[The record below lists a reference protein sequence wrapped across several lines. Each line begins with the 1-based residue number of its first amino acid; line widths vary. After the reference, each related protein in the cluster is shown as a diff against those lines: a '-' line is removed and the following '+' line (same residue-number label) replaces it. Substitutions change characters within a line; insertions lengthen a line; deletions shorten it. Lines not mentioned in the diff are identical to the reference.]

1 MPFNGG
7 GRHRAAYSSPFGEG
21 PSKVP
26 IHRWSWTFDAG
37 GPTLGRAEMNLVSV
51 AEETLTIVRD
61 GRYVIG
67 EREVALREAFT
78 HARAGTR
85 LYRPGD
91 YERLARSNQSGD
103 ARPTFEVMGVST
115 AVAARRLCALGLD
128 VAALN
133 FASATRPGGGFLG
146 GAQAQEEDLARCSS
160 LYECLSDCT
169 EYYDAN
175 RKCGT
180 SLYTNHLIYAPR
192 VPFFR
197 DEHLSLVTDPFFVSI
212 LSSPAPNSGDV
223 RAREPLA
230 ASRIDDV
237 LYERGREILLVAR
250 EHGHRAV
257 VLGAWGCGVF
267 RNDPETVAA
276 MWHYHL
282 HKPEFAGAFDRVVFA
297 IRIIVPN
304 DVKLRIFKEQ
314 FSTR

>member
-1 MPFNGG
+1 M
-7 GRHRAAYSSPFGEG
+7 
-21 PSKVP
+21 
-26 IHRWSWTFDAG
+26 D
-37 GPTLGRAEMNLVSV
+37 LVSV
-51 AEETLTIVRD
+51 AEETLTIVRE
-61 GRYVIG
+61 GRYVVG
-67 EREVALREAFT
+67 AREVVLRDAFAR
-78 HARAGTR
+78 ARAGTR
-85 LYRPGD
+85 LYRPGG
-91 YERLARSNQSGD
+91 YERLARSSESGG
-103 ARPTFEVMGVST
+103 ARLTFEVVGEST
-115 AVAARRLCALGLD
+115 VAAARRFCALGLD
-128 VAALN
+128 VAALD

-160 LYECLSDCT
+160 LYDCLSSCP

-175 RKCGT
+175 RACGT
-180 SLYTNHLIYAPR
+180 SLYTDHLIYSPR

-197 DEHLSLVTDPFFVSI
+197 DERLELVPDPFFVSI
-212 LSSPAPNSGDV
+212 LTSPAPDAGDV

-237 LYERGREILLVAR
+237 LYERGRNILLVAR
-250 EHGHRAV
+250 EHGHRV
-257 VLGAWGCGVF
+257 LVLGAWGCGVF

-314 FSTR
+314 FGARRT

>member
-1 MPFNGG
+1 
-7 GRHRAAYSSPFGEG
+7 
-21 PSKVP
+21 
-26 IHRWSWTFDAG
+26 
-37 GPTLGRAEMNLVSV
+37 MNLVSV
-51 AEETLTIVRD
+51 AEETLAIVRE
-61 GRYVIG
+61 GRYATVDG
-67 EREVALREAFT
+67 EVVLRPAFT
-78 HARAGTR
+78 YARDRTR

-91 YERLARSNQSGD
+91 YERLARSNENGD
-103 ARPTFEVMGVST
+103 ALPAFEVMGVST
-115 AVAARRLCALGLD
+115 TVAARQLCSRGLD

-160 LYECLSDCT
+160 LYECLSGCT

-175 RKCGT
+175 RTCGT
-180 SLYTNHLIYAPR
+180 ALYTDHLIYSPR

-197 DEHLSLVTDPFFVSI
+197 DEQLNLVANPFFVSI
-212 LSSPAPNSGDV
+212 LSSPAPNAGEV
-223 RAREPLA
+223 RAREPLSS
-230 ASRIDDV
+230 SRIDDV

-250 EHGHRAV
+250 EHGHRV
-257 VLGAWGCGVF
+257 LVLGAWGCGVF

-297 IRIIVPN
+297 LRIIVPN

-314 FSTR
+314 FGAW